1 MRLKRILLFLS
12 ISITFLACK
21 KLIEIPETDL
31 IAGPT
36 ALKTI
41 ANNESAIIGA
51 YGGVAT
57 EMDILLNASFSD
69 EMKTAGEFYNAASTH
84 EWQYSSTDVGIRD
97 NFTAIVP
104 QYRTINR
111 VNLVLQALPA
121 AQALVAGDEAKRA
134 SLRGEG
140 LFLRAFA
147 HFQLFRYYSGPY
159 TPTGLA
165 MPYLKASSF
174 DPQARIQMA
183 PYFQNLLA
191 DITEAKTL
199 LSTSLTE
206 KNRATVLAANGLHA
220 RIALYMNDWAVAEAQ
235 STAFINALPLATI
248 AEFPGIWTDANT
260 SEVAMQIIRTSA
272 TVRIG
277 SLFRGTSASLANIG
291 GVTWKPS
298 DKIWDS
304 YDKVNDVRF
313 NAYFKDEPLL
323 AAATPPRQTRVIAKY
338 AGTGYATPNENVNN
352 AKVLRTAEMYLIRAE
367 ARAEQN
373 KFTGANS
380 AESDINTLRANRITG
395 YLPVVFTSKTEAIDA
410 IMLERFKE
418 LAYEGHRFWDLKRRS
433 LPVARLASDAPNTLG
448 TTLPANDYRFLLPI
462 PLTELNANAAM
473 TQNPG
478 YN

>member
-1 MRLKRILLFLS
+1 M
-12 ISITFLACK
+12 ACK
-21 KLIEIPETDL
+21 KVIEIQETDL

-41 ANNESAIIGA
+41 ANNESAVIGA
-51 YGGVAT
+51 YGGVGV
-57 EMDILLNASFSD
+57 EMDILLNATLSD

-111 VNLVLQALPA
+111 VNLVLQALPT
-121 AQALVAGDEAKRA
+121 AQALLAGDEAKRA

-147 HFQLFRYYSGPY
+147 HLQLFRYYCGQY

-165 MPYLKASSF
+165 MPYLKTPSF
-174 DPQARIQMA
+174 DPQARIPMA
-183 PYFQNLLA
+183 EYFQNLLA

-206 KNRATVLAANGLHA
+206 KNRATVVAANGLHA
-220 RIALYMNDWAVAEAQ
+220 RVALYMNDWVGAEAQ
-235 STAFINALPLATI
+235 STAFINALPLSTI
-248 AEFPGIWTDANT
+248 AQFPGIWTDANT
-260 SEVAMQIIRTSA
+260 TEVAMQIIRTSA

-277 SLFRGTSASLANIG
+277 SLFRGTSASISNIG

-313 NAYFKDEPLL
+313 NSYFKDEPLL
-323 AAATPPRQTRVIAKY
+323 LTANPPRQTRLIAKY
-338 AGTGYATPNENVNN
+338 AGTGYATANENVNN

-373 KFTGANS
+373 KFTGPNS

-395 YLPVVFTSKTEAIDA
+395 YLPVIFTSKTEAIDA

-418 LAYEGHRFWDLKRRS
+418 LAYEGHRFWDLKRKN
-433 LPVARLASDAPNTLG
+433 LPVARLVSDAPNTLG
-448 TTLPANDYRFLLPI
+448 TTLPAGDYRFLLPI